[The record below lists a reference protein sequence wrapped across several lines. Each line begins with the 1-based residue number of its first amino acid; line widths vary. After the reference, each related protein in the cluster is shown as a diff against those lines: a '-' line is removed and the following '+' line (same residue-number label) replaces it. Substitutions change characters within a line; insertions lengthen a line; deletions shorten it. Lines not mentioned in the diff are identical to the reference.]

1 MIIFYGKGLQ
11 IVYWTRRALD
21 SGSKDIDAKNAHL
34 KN

>member
-1 MIIFYGKGLQ
+1 MPVQ
-11 IVYWTRRALD
+11 IVHWTRGALD

>member
-1 MIIFYGKGLQ
+1 MPVQ